1 MKTAQFDYELA
12 TEMIAQTPIEPR
24 DASRLL
30 VLERRSGEINHR
42 HFRDIGDYLRAGDLL
57 VANDSRVLPARL
69 QGRKTT
75 GGNVEIFLLK
85 RLGERL
91 WEALV
96 RGRRLRPG
104 TRIEI
109 QNPKLKAQI
118 THYALRI
125 THSPLWATIVAE
137 TPDGGR
143 VVEFDRPVEPLL
155 DELGL
160 VPLPPYIHEPLSDP
174 ERYQTV
180 YARVQ
185 GSVAAPTAGL
195 HFTPGLIDRLLAQGV
210 RFAFVTL
217 HVGLDTFRP
226 VKTEH
231 VEDHPMHSEWAE
243 LPAETAAAI
252 HQTRMQGGRVVAVGT
267 TVVRVLETAAGLPET
282 NLEPETWNLQP
293 FRAWT
298 DLFITPGYHFRLVDA
313 LITNFHLPRS
323 TLLMLVAAFVG
334 KPLLD
339 RAYQEAIAQGYR
351 FYSFGDAML
360 IL

>member
-1 MKTAQFDYELA
+1 MKTAEFDYALPP
-12 TEMIAQTPIEPR
+12 EMIAQTPIEPR
-24 DASRLL
+24 DSSRLL
-30 VLERRSGEINHR
+30 VLERRSDEISHR
-42 HFRDIGDYLRAGDLL
+42 HFRDLGEYLRPGDLL
-57 VANDSRVLPARL
+57 VANDSRVIPARL
-69 QGRKTT
+69 QGRKPS
-75 GGNVEIFLLK
+75 GGGVEVFLLK
-85 RLGERL
+85 RLDERV

-96 RGRRLRPG
+96 RGKRLRPG
-104 TRIEI
+104 TKIKI
-109 QNPKLKAQI
+109 QNPKLKAPI
-118 THYALRI
+118 ES
-125 THSPLWATIVAE
+125 SPLWATVVAE
-137 TPDGGR
+137 TPDGRR
-143 VVEFDRPVEPLL
+143 VVEFDHPVEPLL
-155 DELGL
+155 DDLGL
-160 VPLPPYIHEPLSDP
+160 VPLPPYVHEPLHDP

-195 HFTPGLIDRLLAQGV
+195 HFTPTLIDRLQADGV

-231 VEDHPMHSEWAE
+231 IEDHAMHSEWAD
-243 LPAETAAAI
+243 LPAETAVAI
-252 HQTRMQGGRVVAVGT
+252 HQTRRQGGRVVAVGT
-267 TVVRVLETAAGLPET
+267 TAVRVLETAASLPET

-293 FRAWT
+293 FRTWA

-323 TLLMLVAAFVG
+323 TLLMLVAAFTG

-360 IL
+360 TL